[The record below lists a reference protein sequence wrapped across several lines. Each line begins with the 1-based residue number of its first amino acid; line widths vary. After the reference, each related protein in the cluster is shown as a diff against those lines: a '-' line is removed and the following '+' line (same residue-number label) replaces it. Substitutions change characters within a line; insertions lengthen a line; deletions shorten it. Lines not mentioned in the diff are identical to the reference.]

1 MLVGTVASVAV
12 AYYASPFL
20 HGPWEFIVSWDDSIN
35 FLDNTM
41 IQQPLSI
48 SSIVSMFTTVK
59 INVYEPLSWLLKA
72 LVHSVWGMD
81 PFAVRIVTL
90 VLHWVNCLVLYATSA
105 RLLRQLGQPHPLGCF
120 IGTLLYAVHPI
131 HVEVVG
137 WPSAQPYALAML
149 FTLLCF
155 YTHLHALECT
165 SPHHRRFFSILS
177 MGMPRDTSRLYVCSV
192 MSKSA
197 AILVP
202 VGIVAT
208 DIVLSTPPQ
217 PCSWNRRATTLALL
231 RYAISKAGYGV
242 SMLGLACMTAAANA
256 DGAMVDTDILHLSM
270 TQRCVKAVV
279 VLLWPVRKLL
289 WPTPLRYHYQLP
301 STLHAS
307 WIDSPLWLLSAT
319 ATAGITTSDRYVYFP
334 AIVVVPVVGQ
344 LFTYIDTMCYPWNRT
359 LAVVSLCA
367 VALCLAHVATLQL
380 ESWRT
385 AEAVFRHGLKSDPT
399 DWRILDQLQELLLE
413 TRPAEA
419 TLYLQQTLR
428 YSPRHGLKAQLQIA
442 KCHMLLG
449 QSTEACAIYESLHEQ
464 YPTYAHVL
472 NNMGICHWKQGRLR
486 AARDLFVRAAANG
499 TGLTRGD
506 KAPQTN
512 IILVDAWDPRTPRPT
527 RWAGGTASMIVGFS
541 AKYDWMVVV
550 RSPKYVFW
558 TKSS

>member
-1 MLVGTVASVAV
+1 MLVGTVASAAV

-20 HGPWEFIVSWDDSIN
+20 HGPWEFIASWDDSIN

-81 PFAVRIVTL
+81 PFAVRTVTL

-165 SPHHRRFFSILS
+165 SRHHRRFFSILS

-192 MSKSA
+192 LSKSA

-202 VGIVAT
+202 VGIIAM

-231 RYAISKAGYGV
+231 RYALSKAGYGV

-270 TQRCVKAVV
+270 TQRCMKAVV

-319 ATAGITTSDRYVYFP
+319 ATAGITTCTISSSSSSCLYRDFVFITRPNTITHSVAALAAWTFYLAMLLPVSGLVQHGLVVLAADRYVYFP
-334 AIVVVPVVGQ
+334 AIVVVPAVGQ
-344 LFTYIDTMCYPWNRT
+344 LFTHIDTMCYPSNRT

-385 AEAVFRHGLKSDPT
+385 AEAVFRHGL
-399 DWRILDQLQELLLE
+399 
-413 TRPAEA
+413 
-419 TLYLQQTLR
+419 
-428 YSPRHGLKAQLQIA
+428 
-442 KCHMLLG
+442 
-449 QSTEACAIYESLHEQ
+449 
-464 YPTYAHVL
+464 
-472 NNMGICHWKQGRLR
+472 
-486 AARDLFVRAAANG
+486 
-499 TGLTRGD
+499 
-506 KAPQTN
+506 
-512 IILVDAWDPRTPRPT
+512 
-527 RWAGGTASMIVGFS
+527 
-541 AKYDWMVVV
+541 
-550 RSPKYVFW
+550 
-558 TKSS
+558 

>member
-1 MLVGTVASVAV
+1 MPRRRGCCDSWASPIRSDASSARFCTPCIRFTSKSWGGRPPSHMPWPCCSPSFAFTRTCMHWNAPVLITAASFPSCLWVCHAIHHVYMRYRSSDDTSSRLVG
-12 AYYASPFL
+12 
-20 HGPWEFIVSWDDSIN
+20 
-35 FLDNTM
+35 
-41 IQQPLSI
+41 
-48 SSIVSMFTTVK
+48 
-59 INVYEPLSWLLKA
+59 
-72 LVHSVWGMD
+72 
-81 PFAVRIVTL
+81 
-90 VLHWVNCLVLYATSA
+90 
-105 RLLRQLGQPHPLGCF
+105 
-120 IGTLLYAVHPI
+120 
-131 HVEVVG
+131 
-137 WPSAQPYALAML
+137 
-149 FTLLCF
+149 
-155 YTHLHALECT
+155 
-165 SPHHRRFFSILS
+165 
-177 MGMPRDTSRLYVCSV
+177 LYVCSV

-319 ATAGITTSDRYVYFP
+319 ATAGITTWCIVRARRTHSVAALAAWTFYLAMLLPVSGLVQHGLVVLAADRYVYFP

-506 KAPQTN
+506 QSPQTN
-512 IILVDAWDPRTPRPT
+512 IILVDAWDPRTP
-527 RWAGGTASMIVGFS
+527 
-541 AKYDWMVVV
+541 VVA
-550 RSPKYVFW
+550 RIMW
-558 TKSS
+558 

>member
-1 MLVGTVASVAV
+1 MLVGTVASAAV

-20 HGPWEFIVSWDDSIN
+20 QGPWEFIASWDDSIN

-59 INVYEPLSWLLKA
+59 INVYEPLSWLLKT

-155 YTHLHALECT
+155 YTHLYALECT
-165 SPHHRRFFSILS
+165 SRHHRRFFSILS
-177 MGMPRDTSRLYVCSV
+177 MGLYVCSV
-192 MSKSA
+192 LSKSA

-202 VGIVAT
+202 VGIIAM

-231 RYAISKAGYGV
+231 RYALSKAGYGV

-289 WPTPLRYHYQLP
+289 WPTPLP
-301 STLHAS
+301 
-307 WIDSPLWLLSAT
+307 
-319 ATAGITTSDRYVYFP
+319 DRYVYFP
-334 AIVVVPVVGQ
+334 AIVVVPAVGQ
-344 LFTYIDTMCYPWNRT
+344 LFTYIDTMCYPSNRT

-385 AEAVFRHGLKSDPT
+385 AEAVFRHGL
-399 DWRILDQLQELLLE
+399 
-413 TRPAEA
+413 
-419 TLYLQQTLR
+419 
-428 YSPRHGLKAQLQIA
+428 
-442 KCHMLLG
+442 
-449 QSTEACAIYESLHEQ
+449 
-464 YPTYAHVL
+464 
-472 NNMGICHWKQGRLR
+472 
-486 AARDLFVRAAANG
+486 
-499 TGLTRGD
+499 
-506 KAPQTN
+506 
-512 IILVDAWDPRTPRPT
+512 
-527 RWAGGTASMIVGFS
+527 
-541 AKYDWMVVV
+541 
-550 RSPKYVFW
+550 
-558 TKSS
+558 